1 MEGLSSKVPLCP
13 QHFGEQDRKDAKN
26 ISTVTGSTT
35 RAEGVVFF
43 SVVETPGGRRPT
55 PSLDPSENTFSAQK
69 YFVLRICAWFKEGPD
84 GEALLFGEGG
94 QNKGVY

>member
-1 MEGLSSKVPLCP
+1 M
-13 QHFGEQDRKDAKN
+13 
-26 ISTVTGSTT
+26 
-35 RAEGVVFF
+35 
-43 SVVETPGGRRPT
+43 ETPGGRRPT

-94 QNKGVY
+94 QNKGVCPSLISTAGYLILYTLPHLEIHPIQPHIVALTLIVAILPSN